1 MELMGYTREDV
12 ENMAT
17 ILNYTL
23 HHHLTDTKFI
33 SEDKKV
39 LEQIEDLL
47 NGLLF
52 EGRI

>member
-1 MELMGYTREDV
+1 MLGYNEEQV

-17 ILNYTL
+17 VLNYTL

-33 SEDKKV
+33 EEDRKV

-47 NGLLF
+47 NGLLA
-52 EGRI
+52 EGRV

>member
-1 MELMGYTREDV
+1 MLGYSEEQV

-17 ILNYTL
+17 VLNYTL

-33 SEDKKV
+33 EEDRKV

-47 NGLLF
+47 NGLLA
-52 EGRI
+52 EGRV